1 MAKAA
6 GRSVPAPPVVFE
18 RDEFK
23 YVCFSREVIA
33 ERETFRRLAH
43 RIVDLAVDSGR
54 HSWLRAEVGYS
65 LSCIARDH
73 VIKMVTDLVHEARA
87 EANEAR
93 RG

>member
-6 GRSVPAPPVVFE
+6 GRSVPAPLVVFE

-43 RIVDLAVDSGR
+43 RVVDLLVDRGR
-54 HSWLRAEVGYS
+54 HES
-65 LSCIARDH
+65 LLVSVAYVFSCMGRDQ
-73 VIKMVTDLVHEARA
+73 VIKMVTDFVHEAWVDDR
-87 EANEAR
+87 
-93 RG
+93 